1 MKQVIYKNGTYVLC
15 SPRNLCAIWVNSF
28 IKGLLPPYIGG
39 DLRHE
44 IARGERR
51 ANQELLQYGFE
62 LFWNNILSKVNFIFW
77 IQSFYTTNM
86 DPSFPDS
93 SVFSIWSNVFIPEIL
108 SSCWGSKVITPDPRF
123 YFRSINPTQFNIPIL
138 KFEHVTSLKDCCS
151 VFLNQGKNFFSVLVF
166 RITSYGR
173 TATKLIDLICK
184 QKNVARA
191 AHIFVPFTRLQ

>member
-1 MKQVIYKNGTYVLC
+1 MAHTYFALLEISVLFALIHL
-15 SPRNLCAIWVNSF
+15 SSAI
-28 IKGLLPPYIGG
+28 LPPYIGG

-77 IQSFYTTNM
+77 IQSFYPTNM
-86 DPSFPDS
+86 DFIIRHSYFPRLHSF
-93 SVFSIWSNVFIPEIL
+93 FSIGSNVFIPEIQ

-123 YFRSINPTQFNIPIL
+123 YFRSKDPIQFNIAIL

-151 VFLNQGKNFFSVLVF
+151 VFLNPKERIFSVPVF
-166 RITSYGR
+166 RITPYGR
-173 TATKLIDLICK
+173 TATKSIDLISK
-184 QKNVARA
+184 QKKL
-191 AHIFVPFTRLQ
+191 HLQHTFLHG

>member
-1 MKQVIYKNGTYVLC
+1 MAHTIAYVLR
-15 SPRNLCAIWVNSF
+15 SARNLCAICVNSF
-28 IKGLLPPYIGG
+28 VK
-39 DLRHE
+39 RHPTVLYRWWF
-44 IARGERR
+44 ASLNSGERR

-93 SVFSIWSNVFIPEIL
+93 SVFSIWSNVFIPEIQ

-151 VFLNQGKNFFSVLVF
+151 VFLNQGKNFFCTGV
-166 RITSYGR
+166 
-173 TATKLIDLICK
+173 
-184 QKNVARA
+184 
-191 AHIFVPFTRLQ
+191 

>member
-1 MKQVIYKNGTYVLC
+1 MKLVIYKNGAYVLC
-15 SPRNLCAIWVNSF
+15 SAKNLCAIWVNSF

-77 IQSFYTTNM
+77 IQSFYSTNM
-86 DPSFPDS
+86 DFIIRHSYFPRLHSFFQMDPT
-93 SVFSIWSNVFIPEIL
+93 FFFPEIQ

-151 VFLNQGKNFFSVLVF
+151 VFFNQGKKFFCTSV
-166 RITSYGR
+166 
-173 TATKLIDLICK
+173 
-184 QKNVARA
+184 
-191 AHIFVPFTRLQ
+191 